1 MKKTSVLKGK
11 LVVMSFLQFAV
22 WGAWLIS
29 LGVYLGGTLHF
40 TDVQIGSFFATMGIA
55 SLFMPALMGIVAD
68 KWIPDERLTSIC
80 HVIAGTLM
88 IVAAEQTEYSSLYG
102 LVLLS
107 VCFYMPT
114 LGLTNAVAYSALT
127 RAGLDTVRH
136 FPPIRVFGTVGFI
149 VAMLVIDNLGL
160 KGSNIQLYISGG
172 LSILLAFYMF
182 VFSSSRLLSDAPR
195 RAQSKGWVEHLGL
208 QAFSL
213 FKQRRMAIFFIFCIL
228 LGICLQIT
236 NTFANIYLTG
246 HFGVMAEYA
255 DSFGVTHSGTLISLS
270 QISEAL
276 CILLIPFFL
285 RKYGIKT
292 VMILSFVAWFLR
304 FALLG
309 AGNPGD
315 GLWMLVL
322 SMIVYG
328 VAFDFFNISGSLYV
342 DQQTD
347 PLLRSSAQGIF
358 IMMTNGFGSFI
369 GAYVAGFVVD
379 AFGWPTSWFVFA
391 AYALIVTI
399 LFAFLFRTQ
408 PKKS

>member
-1 MKKTSVLKGK
+1 MKLI
-11 LVVMSFLQFAV
+11 VMSFLQFAV
-22 WGAWLIS
+22 WGSWLIS
-29 LGVYLGGTLHF
+29 LGVYLGDTLQF
-40 TDVQIGSFFATMGIA
+40 SNVQIGSFFATMGIA

-68 KWIPDERLTSIC
+68 RWIPDERLTSIC
-80 HVIAGTLM
+80 HLIAGALM
-88 IVAAEQTEYSSLYG
+88 IVAANQMEYTSLYT

-127 RAGLDTVRH
+127 RAGLDTVKH

-149 VAMLVIDNLGL
+149 VAMLIVDNLGL
-160 KGSNIQLYISGG
+160 KGSNMQLYISGG

-182 VFSSSRLLSDAPR
+182 VFPSSRLITDSPR
-195 RAQSKGWVEHLGL
+195 PHKKGWVEKLGL

-213 FKQRRMAIFFIFCIL
+213 FKQRQMAVFFIFCVL

-246 HFGVMAEYA
+246 YFRDIPEYSS
-255 DSFGVTHSGTLISLS
+255 SFGVTHSGTLISLS

-285 RKYGIKT
+285 RKYGIKV
-292 VMILSFVAWFLR
+292 VMILSFLAWVLR

-322 SMIVYG
+322 SMLVYG
-328 VAFDFFNISGSLYV
+328 VAFDFFNISGSLFV
-342 DQQTD
+342 DRQTD
-347 PLLRSSAQGIF
+347 PQLRSSAQGIF

-379 AFGWPTSWFVFA
+379 AYGWPDSWFIFA
-391 AYALIVTI
+391 GYALVVTI
-399 LFAFLFRTQ
+399 LFALLFRTK
-408 PKKS
+408 PHKS

>member
-1 MKKTSVLKGK
+1 MSNTKALKFK
-11 LVVMSFLQFAV
+11 LIVMSFLQFAV
-22 WGAWLIS
+22 WGTWLIS

-40 TDVQIGSFFATMGIA
+40 TNVQIGSFYATMGLA

-68 KWIPDERLTSIC
+68 KWVPDERLTSIC
-80 HVIAGTLM
+80 HLIAGVMM
-88 IVAAEQTEYSSLYG
+88 IVAAQETEYGALYS

-114 LGLTNAVAYSALT
+114 LGLTNAVAYSALS
-127 RAGLDTVRH
+127 RAGLDTVKH
-136 FPPIRVFGTVGFI
+136 FPPIRVWGTVGFI

-160 KGSNIQLYISGG
+160 KGSPIQFYVSGA

-182 VFSSSRLLSDAPR
+182 VFPTSRLVSDSSRP
-195 RAQSKGWVEHLGL
+195 QKKGWVEMLGL

-213 FKQRRMAIFFIFCIL
+213 FKQRKMAVFFIFCIL

-236 NTFANIYLTG
+236 NTFANPYLTD
-246 HFGVMAEYA
+246 HFGKMSEYV
-255 DSFGVTHSGTLISLS
+255 DSFGVKHSGTLISLS

-285 RKYGIKT
+285 RKYGIKV
-292 VMILSFVAWFLR
+292 VMVMSFVAWVLR

-315 GLWMLVL
+315 GVWMLVL

-328 VAFDFFNISGSLYV
+328 VAFDFFNISGSLFV

-358 IMMTNGFGSFI
+358 LMMTNGLGSFI
-369 GAYVAGFVVD
+369 GANVAGYVV
-379 AFGWPTSWFVFA
+379 ASVGWPNSWFVFSG
-391 AYALIVTI
+391 YTLVVTI
-399 LFAFLFRTQ
+399 LFILLFYTK
-408 PKKS
+408 PKDA